1 MLSQNNVNFFPMPFC
16 DRTLTYTR
24 CALNIICSK
33 FGILGK
39 QFGFENGLILTY
51 VTYKFSVARAECV
64 SENNNI
70 KYLIGFTF
78 QNPWRCMYINHRIE
92 CKILKTIY
100 FITDVVAL
108 LIYYDCYYSKRMID
122 ITKRTIL

>member
-1 MLSQNNVNFFPMPFC
+1 MIELE
-16 DRTLTYTR
+16 LTYGV
-24 CALNIICSK
+24 LNIICSK

-39 QFGFENGLILTY
+39 QFIFENGLILMY
-51 VTYKFSVARAECV
+51 VAYKFIVGRVEYV

-100 FITDVVAL
+100 FVTDVVA
-108 LIYYDCYYSKRMID
+108 
-122 ITKRTIL
+122 

>member
-1 MLSQNNVNFFPMPFC
+1 MLSLNNANFFPTPFV
-16 DRTLTYTR
+16 TEPKLTHGV
-24 CALNIICSK
+24 LNIICSK

-39 QFGFENGLILTY
+39 QFLLENGLILTY
-51 VTYKFSVARAECV
+51 VAYKFNVARAECV

-78 QNPWRCMYINHRIE
+78 QNPWRCVYINHRIK

-100 FITDVVAL
+100 FITDVVVL
-108 LIYYDCYYSKRMID
+108 LIYYYCYYSKRMID
-122 ITKRTIL
+122 LTKRTIL